1 MTTTT
6 LRHFTVAPAYGTP
19 IKPSREY
26 VQKTARIWFNRRK
39 LRQRTRQ
46 VMDFVSLPSNIVLKY
61 KLR

>member
-6 LRHFTVAPAYGTP
+6 LRHFQVARDYRTSV
-19 IKPSREY
+19 KPTREY
-26 VQKTARIWFNRRK
+26 VQRAARIWFNKRK

-46 VMDFVSLPSNIVLKY
+46 VMDFLSLPNQVTLKY

>member
-6 LRHFTVAPAYGTP
+6 LRHYQVAPDYRSQ
-19 IKPSREY
+19 IKPTREY
-26 VQKTARIWFNRRK
+26 VQKAARIWFNKRK

-46 VMDFVSLPSNIVLKY
+46 VMDFLSLPSHVTLKY

>member
-6 LRHFTVAPAYGTP
+6 LRHYQMAPDYGTP
-19 IKPSREY
+19 IKPTRES
-26 VQKTARIWFNRRK
+26 VQRAARIWFNKRK

-46 VMDFVSLPSNIVLKY
+46 VMDFMSLPQRVTLKY